1 MAAIILD
8 GNKIAAEIRAEV
20 AAEVKSLAG
29 AGVRPGLAVVLVGLG
44 ILAASFTQA
53 CAATFQGNE
62 TMLWPAL
69 GTIAEKV
76 TVALVSVTL
85 LLLGY
90 GLVAV
95 AAVLFGGAAINLL
108 LDKPDL
114 RFKYGQAARS
124 RVEQEFTAEVMARRM
139 LQLYNEVAGLP
150 SARHRVA
157 SQARAQRCG
166 ARPA

>member
-1 MAAIILD
+1 
-8 GNKIAAEIRAEV
+8 V
-20 AAEVKSLAG
+20 ALAMG
-29 AGVRPGLAVVLVGLG
+29 KHDDVFLAVVLVGLG

-108 LDKPDL
+108 LVGSRAL
-114 RFKYGQAARS
+114 R
-124 RVEQEFTAEVMARRM
+124 
-139 LQLYNEVAGLP
+139 AGWI
-150 SARHRVA
+150 
-157 SQARAQRCG
+157 
-166 ARPA
+166 RPQID